1 MKRTLFLIY
10 GVISYLIF
18 FGTILYAIGFVGNLV
33 VPKTIDGIP
42 EVGLLQA
49 LLINAGLLT
58 LFAVQHSVMAR
69 PAFKKWWTKMIP
81 TEIERSTYVLL
92 SSLCL
97 LLLFWKW
104 EPLGGV
110 VWSVE
115 DGLLTGILYTLFGLG
130 WTIMFVSSFLINH
143 FDLFGLRQVWLNF
156 RKKPYTQLT
165 FDLPLFYKHVR
176 HPLYFGLLVGF
187 WATPT
192 MTVTHLVFAIVCT
205 GYIIIGALLEE
216 RDLIAEFGDKYRAY
230 KANVPMLIP
239 FLQKRKSSKKLSQI
253 EVLQGE
259 VVKP

>member
-10 GVISYLIF
+10 GIIAYLTFLI
-18 FGTILYAIGFVGNLV
+18 TILYAIGFVGNLL

-42 EVGLLQA
+42 EVGLLKA

-81 TEIERSTYVLL
+81 VEIERSTYVLF
-92 SSLCL
+92 SNIL
-97 LLLFWKW
+97 LLFLFWKW

-110 VWSVE
+110 VWSIE
-115 DGLLTGILYTLFGLG
+115 DGLLTGILYALFGLG
-130 WTIMFVSSFLINH
+130 WTIVLVSTFLINH

-156 RKKPYTQLT
+156 RKKPYTSLS
-165 FDLPLFYKHVR
+165 FGLPLFYKHVR
-176 HPLYFGLLVGF
+176 HPLYFGFLVAF

-192 MTVTHLVFAIVCT
+192 MTVTHLIFAVACT
-205 GYIIIGALLEE
+205 GYIIVGALLEE
-216 RDLIAEFGDKYRAY
+216 RDLVSHFGDKYRAY

-239 FLQKRKSSKKLSQI
+239 FFSKRKPFKKLSQI
-253 EVLQGE
+253 EVMQGE
-259 VVKP
+259 VAK